1 MSEAVDDR
9 YPYAYDYLIIPW
21 CCGLGK
27 FRLCSIFLSVIA
39 CKNVRQEKVSSL
51 SHLTSAL
58 GKMASTTTANLLLP
72 QLDTSQEAPIQLLS
86 ASDHDTTPDEGQE
99 DGLLPEEDV
108 QSTIGVSM
116 SHAHTRLMSPRTP
129 VAERAAA
136 IDTLDIGGLFDGT
149 AESQPQEEEVPSS
162 NGPGG
167 AIEPMKPQVS
177 NRRHSEE
184 SLQPL
189 PSPWTASPKAFEKY
203 QPPARKQSTSK
214 GLISGP
220 ASMLADL
227 NVKRFVSSFNLPS
240 LPKTP
245 NWKDISLPNVSS
257 VLSGKDGTQ
266 AQRTRQKRART
277 LQPTQHYWNDTDL
290 SGPGRA
296 PNGTEERKPVAKQQS
311 SVVKENQ
318 ISTMQPS
325 NEMYG
330 SNFDLSELSSE
341 NKCLPRVR
349 TSSDGPPLRRTMS
362 DQSLSLHRVTSAK
375 SWLGDDTRWEHV
387 QEQVNSRMQAFK
399 DTLQDSNIKLPSLP
413 TLSNISLNNLRPEFL
428 RLRGTSDSKMT
439 MADGHSDG
447 GPSALHG
454 VAIGNMDQRHHYGQK
469 TIEEDG
475 IRRSPKSN
483 QPNLDRALETLTGDV
498 IVLGGYRGSILRSAK
513 PPHRQLWVPVKV
525 GLNIRKV
532 NLEVGLE
539 PEDEENMHEAIVGS
553 EMLSHIGPIDMGRRL
568 LKRLRSSPNA
578 QEGRLR
584 IHDYGYDWRLSPHLL
599 SRRFIDFLDKL
610 PSNAEGVPK
619 ADRGAIVIAHSLGGL
634 ITRHAVNQRPELFAG
649 VVYAGTPQHCIN
661 ILGPMRNGD
670 EVLLSSKVLT
680 AQVNFTLRT
689 SFLLLPDD
697 GHCFINKWT
706 KEEYPV
712 DFFKA
717 ENWRTYALSPCVA
730 PNLPPYGPPAEKK
743 GILNTVYSSLP
754 SLPAPLKRPLLATAE
769 ATTTAS
775 TPPTNPSI
783 ACTIPL
789 PTALAY
795 LSRTLAS
802 IALFRSQLSHY
813 PPHTA
818 SNAYP
823 PISILYSTSIPT
835 VFRARVACREA
846 IKHADAYDDL
856 QFASGDG
863 VVLARAAMVPSGY
876 NICEGGRVRSERGHV
891 GLLGDGDGVGRCLIA
906 VLKAR
911 REKGVGLGQDS

>member
-1 MSEAVDDR
+1 
-9 YPYAYDYLIIPW
+9 
-21 CCGLGK
+21 
-27 FRLCSIFLSVIA
+27 
-39 CKNVRQEKVSSL
+39 
-51 SHLTSAL
+51 
-58 GKMASTTTANLLLP
+58 MASTTTASLLLP
-72 QLDTSQEAPIQLLS
+72 PLDTSEGARVQLLS
-86 ASDHDTTPDEGQE
+86 TSDHDTTPEEGQE

-116 SHAHTRLMSPRTP
+116 SHAQTRLMSPTTP
-129 VAERAAA
+129 AAEKAAA
-136 IDTLDIGGLFDGT
+136 IDALDGGGLFDG
-149 AESQPQEEEVPSS
+149 AVDSQPQVEEMSSS

-167 AIEPMKPQVS
+167 PIDAMRLQVS
-177 NRRHSEE
+177 RRRHSEE
-184 SLQPL
+184 SLRPL

-203 QPPARKQSTSK
+203 QSPTRKQSTSK

-227 NVKRFVSSFNLPS
+227 NVKRFVSSFNMPS
-240 LPKTP
+240 LPRAP
-245 NWKDISLPNVSS
+245 NWKEISLPNVSY
-257 VLSGKDGTQ
+257 VLNGKDSTQ
-266 AQRTRQKRART
+266 TQRTRQKRART
-277 LQPTQHYWNDTDL
+277 LQPIQQDWNDIDQ
-290 SGPGRA
+290 SSPSQV
-296 PNGTEERKPVAKQQS
+296 PNGLELREPMAEQQDK
-311 SVVKENQ
+311 VVKE
-318 ISTMQPS
+318 SPKSSMQAS
-325 NEMYG
+325 NKKYG
-330 SNFDLSELSSE
+330 SKVEASEPIPDHELAQ
-341 NKCLPRVR
+341 KVR
-349 TSSDGPPLRRTMS
+349 APLLRRATS
-362 DQSLSLHRVTSAK
+362 DQSLTLHRVTSAK

-387 QEQVNSRMQAFK
+387 QEQVNSRMQAIK

-413 TLSNISLNNLRPEFL
+413 TLSNISLNNFRPEFL
-428 RLRGTSDSKMT
+428 RLRGTSDSKIT
-439 MADGHSDG
+439 TGDGHSVG
-447 GPSALHG
+447 GPSALRG
-454 VAIGNMDQRHHYGQK
+454 VAIGNMDQRHHYGQRS
-469 TIEEDG
+469 IEEDG
-475 IRRSPKSN
+475 IRRQPKSN

-498 IVLGGYRGSILRSAK
+498 VILGGYRGSILRSAK

-539 PEDEENMHEAIVGS
+539 PEDEENMRETIVGS

-568 LKRLRSSPNA
+568 LKRLRSSTYA
-578 QEGRLR
+578 QEGKLR

-599 SRRFIDFLDKL
+599 SRRFIEFLDKL
-610 PSNAEGVPK
+610 PSNAESVPK
-619 ADRGAIVIAHSLGGL
+619 AERGAVIIAHSLGGL

-689 SFLLLPDD
+689 SYLLLPED
-697 GHCFINKWT
+697 GHCFVNKIT

-712 DFFKA
+712 DFFNA
-717 ENWRTYALSPCVA
+717 ESWRNYALSPCVA
-730 PNLPPYGPPAEKK
+730 PTLPPYAPPAEKK
-743 GILNTVYSSLP
+743 GIFNAVYSSLP
-754 SLPAPLKRPLLATAE
+754 SLPAPLKRPLPANGE
-769 ATTTAS
+769 TTGTAS
-775 TPPTNPSI
+775 PPPTNPSI

-789 PTALAY
+789 PTALTY

-802 IALFRSQLSHY
+802 VSLFKSQLTHH

-863 VVLARAAMVPSGY
+863 VVLARAAMLPSGY
-876 NICEGGRVRSERGHV
+876 TVCEGGRVRSEKGHV
-891 GLLGDGDGVGRCLIA
+891 GLLGDGDGVGRCLVA
-906 VLKAR
+906 VIRAR
-911 REKGVGLGQDS
+911 REKGVGLGEGS